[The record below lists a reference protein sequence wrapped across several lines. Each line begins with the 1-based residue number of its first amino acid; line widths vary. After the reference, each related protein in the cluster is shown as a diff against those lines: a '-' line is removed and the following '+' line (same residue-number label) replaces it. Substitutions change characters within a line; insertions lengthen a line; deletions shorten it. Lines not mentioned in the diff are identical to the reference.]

1 MDYGMWNDRTN
12 MSMLTDFY
20 ELTMANGYLNSGN
33 RDKIVY
39 FDMFFR
45 NIPENGGY
53 AVMAGLE
60 QVIDYLSSLKFSE
73 DDLTFLKD
81 NYHFNDE
88 FISYLRDFE
97 FTCDVWAIPEGT
109 VVFPKEPLVK
119 VRGPI
124 IQAQLLE
131 TALLCTINH
140 QTLIATK
147 TARIVRAAE
156 GRPVMEFGARR
167 AQGFDASVLG
177 ARAAY
182 IAGAAG
188 TSCTI
193 CGQQFDIPLS
203 GTMAHSWVML
213 FDNEFEAFKAYSLAY
228 PDGALLLVD
237 TYDVLRSGI
246 PNAIKCA
253 KEVLEPM
260 GKRLKGIRIDSGDL
274 TYMTQSARKMLDEAG
289 LTDCKITVSNA
300 LDEYLIRDLISQGA
314 CIDSFGVGERLI
326 TSKAEPVFG
335 GVYKIAAVEADDGT
349 IIPKMKI
356 SDSVGKVTNPCSKK
370 IVRFYDNATG
380 KALADVV
387 MMADEEIPNGEPYEI
402 FDPENTWKSKVLENY
417 RTREIM
423 VQIFKDGKLVYNKPT
438 IAEIRA
444 YCTTELDSLWDSV
457 KRFENPHNYYV
468 DLSPKLWKNMA
479 NPIVT
484 IQMKDGGVMKAEL
497 YPEIAPI
504 TVQNFIDL
512 ASKGFYNGL
521 IFHRVIPGFMIQGG
535 DPDGIGTGGPG
546 YCIKGEFRA
555 NGFRNDLKHTRGVLS
570 MARAMDPDSAGSQF
584 FIMHEDYP
592 SLDGQYAAFG
602 KLIEGIEVVDKIASV
617 RTDYMDKP
625 LEPQQIE
632 FMTVQL

>member
-1 MDYGMWNDRTN
+1 MDYGMWNERTN

-20 ELTMANGYLNSGN
+20 ELTMANGYLDNGCG
-33 RDKIVY
+33 DTIVY
-39 FDMFFR
+39 FDAFFR
-45 NIPENGGY
+45 NVPEGGGY
-53 AVMAGLE
+53 AVMAGVE
-60 QVIDYLSSLKFSE
+60 QVIDYLSNLHFSE
-73 DDLTFLKD
+73 RDLEFLQN
-81 NYHFNDE
+81 NYHFGDK
-88 FISYLRDFE
+88 FIEYLRNFE

-109 VVFPKEPLVK
+109 VVFPREPLIK
-119 VRGPI
+119 VRGPV

-193 CGQQFDIPLS
+193 CGQQFNIPLS

-213 FDNEFEAFKAYSLAY
+213 FDTEFDAFKAYSLTY

-246 PNAIKCA
+246 PNAIRCA

-274 TYMTQSARKMLDEAG
+274 TYMTQQARKMLDEAG

-300 LDEYLIRDLISQGA
+300 LDEYLIRDLINQGA

-335 GVYKIAAVEADDGT
+335 GVYKIAAVEDKDGN

-356 SDSVGKVTNPCSKK
+356 SDSIGKVTNPCNKE
-370 IVRFYDNATG
+370 IIRFYDKATG
-380 KALADVV
+380 KALADVLMV
-387 MMADEEIPNGEPYEI
+387 AGEEIPSGEPYEI
-402 FDPENTWKSKVLENY
+402 FDPNVTWKSKVLENY
-417 RTREIM
+417 TTRKLL
-423 VQIFKDGKLVYNKPT
+423 VPIFEHGKLVYKKPT

-444 YCTTELDSLWDSV
+444 YCTKELDSLWDSV
-457 KRFENPHNYYV
+457 KRFENPHDYYV
-468 DLSPKLWKNMA
+468 DLSPKLWK
-479 NPIVT
+479 I
-484 IQMKDGGVMKAEL
+484 KDDILRSYK
-497 YPEIAPI
+497 
-504 TVQNFIDL
+504 
-512 ASKGFYNGL
+512 
-521 IFHRVIPGFMIQGG
+521 HR
-535 DPDGIGTGGPG
+535 
-546 YCIKGEFRA
+546 
-555 NGFRNDLKHTRGVLS
+555 
-570 MARAMDPDSAGSQF
+570 
-584 FIMHEDYP
+584 
-592 SLDGQYAAFG
+592 
-602 KLIEGIEVVDKIASV
+602 
-617 RTDYMDKP
+617 
-625 LEPQQIE
+625 
-632 FMTVQL
+632 

>member
-1 MDYGMWNDRTN
+1 MDYGMWNERTN

-20 ELTMANGYLNSGN
+20 ELTMANGYLDNGCG
-33 RDKIVY
+33 DTIVY
-39 FDMFFR
+39 FDAFCR
-45 NIPENGGY
+45 NVPEGGGY
-53 AVMAGLE
+53 AVMAGVE
-60 QVIDYLSSLKFSE
+60 QVIDYLSNLHFSE
-73 DDLTFLKD
+73 RDLEFLQN
-81 NYHFNDE
+81 NYHFGDK
-88 FISYLRDFE
+88 FIEYLRNFE

-109 VVFPKEPLVK
+109 VVFPREPLIK
-119 VRGPI
+119 VRGPV

-188 TSCTI
+188 TSCTL
-193 CGQQFDIPLS
+193 CGQQFNIPLS

-213 FDNEFEAFKAYSLAY
+213 FDTEFDAFKAYSLTY

-246 PNAIKCA
+246 PNAIRCA

-274 TYMTQSARKMLDEAG
+274 TYMTQQARKMLDEAG

-300 LDEYLIRDLISQGA
+300 LDEYLIRDLINQGA

-335 GVYKIAAVEADDGT
+335 GVYKIAAVEDKDGN

-356 SDSVGKVTNPCSKK
+356 SDSIGKVTNPCNKE
-370 IVRFYDNATG
+370 IIRFYDKATG
-380 KALADVV
+380 KALADVLMV
-387 MMADEEIPNGEPYEI
+387 AGEEIPSGEPYEI
-402 FDPENTWKSKVLENY
+402 FDPNVTWKSKVLENY
-417 RTREIM
+417 TTRKLL
-423 VQIFKDGKLVYNKPT
+423 VPIFEHGKLVYNKPS

-444 YCTTELDSLWDSV
+444 YCTKELDSLWDSV
-457 KRFENPHNYYV
+457 KRFENPHDYYV
-468 DLSPKLWKNMA
+468 DLSPKLWK
-479 NPIVT
+479 I
-484 IQMKDGGVMKAEL
+484 KDDILRSYK
-497 YPEIAPI
+497 
-504 TVQNFIDL
+504 
-512 ASKGFYNGL
+512 
-521 IFHRVIPGFMIQGG
+521 HR
-535 DPDGIGTGGPG
+535 
-546 YCIKGEFRA
+546 
-555 NGFRNDLKHTRGVLS
+555 
-570 MARAMDPDSAGSQF
+570 
-584 FIMHEDYP
+584 
-592 SLDGQYAAFG
+592 
-602 KLIEGIEVVDKIASV
+602 
-617 RTDYMDKP
+617 
-625 LEPQQIE
+625 
-632 FMTVQL
+632 

>member
-1 MDYGMWNDRTN
+1 MDYGMWNERTN

-20 ELTMANGYLNSGN
+20 ELTMANGYLDNGCG
-33 RDKIVY
+33 DTIVY
-39 FDMFFR
+39 FDAFFR
-45 NIPENGGY
+45 NVPEGGGY
-53 AVMAGLE
+53 AVMAGVE
-60 QVIDYLSSLKFSE
+60 QVIDYLSNLHFSE
-73 DDLTFLKD
+73 RDLEFLKT
-81 NYHFNDE
+81 NYHFGE
-88 FISYLRDFE
+88 KFIDYLRNFE

-109 VVFPKEPLVK
+109 VVFPREPLVK

-213 FDNEFEAFKAYSLAY
+213 FDSEFEAFKAYSMTY

-246 PNAIKCA
+246 PNAIRCA

-274 TYMTQSARKMLDEAG
+274 TYMTQQARKMLDEAG

-300 LDEYLIRDLISQGA
+300 LDEYLIRDLINQGA

-335 GVYKIAAVEADDGT
+335 GVYKIAAVEDKDGNV
-349 IIPKMKI
+349 IPKMKI
-356 SDSVGKVTNPCSKK
+356 SDSIGKVTNPCNKE
-370 IVRFYDNATG
+370 IIRFYDKATN
-380 KALADVV
+380 KALADVLMV
-387 MMADEEIPNGEPYEI
+387 AGEEIPSGEPYEI
-402 FDPENTWKSKVLENY
+402 FDPNVTWKSKVLENY
-417 RTREIM
+417 TTRKLL
-423 VQIFKDGKLVYNKPT
+423 VQIFDHGKLVYDKPS
-438 IAEIRA
+438 IGEIRA
-444 YCTTELDSLWDSV
+444 YCTKELDSLWDSV
-457 KRFENPHNYYV
+457 KRFENPHDYYV
-468 DLSPKLWKNMA
+468 DLSPKLWK
-479 NPIVT
+479 I
-484 IQMKDGGVMKAEL
+484 KDDILRSYK
-497 YPEIAPI
+497 
-504 TVQNFIDL
+504 
-512 ASKGFYNGL
+512 
-521 IFHRVIPGFMIQGG
+521 HR
-535 DPDGIGTGGPG
+535 
-546 YCIKGEFRA
+546 
-555 NGFRNDLKHTRGVLS
+555 
-570 MARAMDPDSAGSQF
+570 
-584 FIMHEDYP
+584 
-592 SLDGQYAAFG
+592 
-602 KLIEGIEVVDKIASV
+602 
-617 RTDYMDKP
+617 
-625 LEPQQIE
+625 
-632 FMTVQL
+632 